1 MKMKSASIRN
11 LILAAIAIRL
21 AIAAV
26 FFHGDLMFIW
36 ERSAEVYYPPLTY
49 FLFSLMSPLLILS
62 RLVGFWL
69 LKMPYLA
76 ADMLILRMILK
87 LVPNEKRKETV
98 WLWGFNP
105 IVLYGTYAQ
114 GQMEIILAALLVW
127 SAALVGRKRVGGGVL
142 ALSAA
147 AALKTQPVFLLPVVA
162 MLMGRSWQ
170 KILWFLGIGASLPVI
185 FGLGYQQLTGTDAI
199 ASYFPKVAAP
209 TIELAMRPDMVLTW
223 IMLAV
228 GLGIYCL
235 LMWKLWKHR
244 NKYQYVSAEVY
255 ISALMAA
262 LAAIFIANP
271 ANLFHRY
278 VLLVPILIL
287 FVARQKL
294 SAKIVWGLG
303 ILLFLGHIYTW
314 PLTWGLVEHLWPE
327 TVSFPALRE
336 LVAKWVKY
344 EHLALAFQTLA
355 KLILFWV
362 AVRSLRCIGNDQ
374 VSSLQNQKKI

>member
-1 MKMKSASIRN
+1 MKSVSIRN
-11 LILAAIAIRL
+11 LILAAVLVRL

-49 FLFSLMSPLLILS
+49 FLFWLMSPLLILS
-62 RLVGFWL
+62 RSAGFWI
-69 LKMPYLA
+69 LKIPYLA
-76 ADMLILRMILK
+76 ADLLILRIMMGLT
-87 LVPNEKRKETV
+87 PTERRRETV

-105 IVLYGTYAQ
+105 IVLYGIYAQ

-127 SAALVGRKRVGGGVL
+127 SAALVGRKKVGGGMLV
-142 ALSAA
+142 LSAA
-147 AALKTQPVFLLPVVA
+147 AALKTQPVFLLPAVA

-170 KILWFLGIGASLPVI
+170 KILWLLGIGVSLPVI

-209 TIELAMRPDMVLTW
+209 AVELALRPDMILTW
-223 IMLAV
+223 TMLLL
-228 GLGIYCL
+228 GLGIYFL
-235 LMWKLWKHR
+235 LLWKLWKYR

-287 FVARQKL
+287 FVVRQKL
-294 SAKIVWGLG
+294 SPRIIWGLSG
-303 ILLFLGHIYTW
+303 LLFLGHIYTW
-314 PLTWGLVEHLWPE
+314 PLQWGLLQHIWPE
-327 TVSFPALRE
+327 VASFPALRE
-336 LVAKWVKY
+336 FVSGWVKY
-344 EHLALAFQTLA
+344 EHLALIFQVGAKVMLA
-355 KLILFWV
+355 GV
-362 AVRSLRCIGNDQ
+362 AVK
-374 VSSLQNQKKI
+374 SLQQIDSG